1 MSVSDQT
8 PLTRRAAREA
18 ARATGEQPNLA
29 GAAATGGAPRFDVP
43 APAGQS
49 QAVSSEPATGEQQP
63 LTRRRLREL
72 RDQGI
77 EVTGE
82 VVVTGLVPA
91 VPIVAAT
98 AAESETVPEASP
110 EPDPTPV
117 AAQAAESVA
126 ARDTAPQPPAL
137 VPAPSASTPASAP
150 AAQEPRSGWAA
161 PEGHWTRQLED
172 EVDEEAL
179 LETTFSREVRAA
191 SPTTSALIIQES
203 PAVMD
208 LGGPLDSTGEILLT
222 GSIPLSPSL
231 ATTGSIDRLSDA
243 DADRDDLFDEQRLHR
258 SAQDAQPVR
267 AAAIASQHALGTPI
281 VSDGRT
287 RSGRGLTIL
296 LIAASSLAV
305 IVTGLV
311 VAALVLKWI

>member
-1 MSVSDQT
+1 MSISDQP

-18 ARATGEQPNLA
+18 ARATGEQPTLS
-29 GAAATGGAPRFDVP
+29 GAAATGGAPRFVAP
-43 APAGQS
+43 APAETLETLETT
-49 QAVSSEPATGEQQP
+49 SEAPSAEQP

-72 RDQGI
+72 RDQGVVTTGD
-77 EVTGE
+77 VTGIVP
-82 VVVTGLVPA
+82 VVPADLVPS
-91 VPIVAAT
+91 VAPA
-98 AAESETVPEASP
+98 AAETLSAPPAAP
-110 EPDPTPV
+110 PV
-117 AAQAAESVA
+117 ATQTTAEVEA
-126 ARDTAPQPPAL
+126 TVETTQPQDTAPQPPAL
-137 VPAPSASTPASAP
+137 VPAPPATQP
-150 AAQEPRSGWAA
+150 EEPRSGWAA
-161 PEGHWTRQLED
+161 PAGHWTRQLEV
-172 EVDEEAL
+172 EDEEEL

-203 PAVMD
+203 PAAMD

-222 GSIPLSPSL
+222 GSIPLSQSL
-231 ATTGSIDRLSDA
+231 AATGAIELHSDVEDDRF
-243 DADRDDLFDEQRLHR
+243 DDQRLHD

-281 VSDGRT
+281 VSDGKP

-311 VAALVLKWI
+311 VAALVLRWI